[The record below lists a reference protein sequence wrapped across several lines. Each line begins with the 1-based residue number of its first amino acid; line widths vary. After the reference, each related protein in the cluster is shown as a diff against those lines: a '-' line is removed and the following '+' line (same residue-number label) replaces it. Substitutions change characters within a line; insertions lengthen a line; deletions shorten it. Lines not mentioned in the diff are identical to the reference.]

1 MSPRLTSLYGSANQ
15 GGRIARSGEPLSEFS
30 RRSPGESSILLP
42 KFGERPIVEVFLVY
56 GLKVGEYALFGIDL
70 ILFLVFL
77 AKTSWRMVK
86 EL

>member
-1 MSPRLTSLYGSANQ
+1 M
-15 GGRIARSGEPLSEFS
+15 
-30 RRSPGESSILLP
+30 LP